1 MLNTVIEIQYKKY
14 TENVIVTEQ
23 NLDDVLLHLLSD
35 KDIVDYDYVVEG
47 DINLED
53 EIVDLACNFYNTA
66 PSKAKTI
73 HKMENRLYE
82 MQSISYWKT
91 DAQAIKHFEDIDKL
105 EKRIQGK
112 INKLT
117 NLESLFIQNGFKKKY

>member
-14 TENVIVTEQ
+14 TENVIVTDQ
-23 NLDDVLLHLLSD
+23 NIDQVLIHLLTD
-35 KDIVDYDYVVEG
+35 KDIVDYDYVVKG
-47 DINLED
+47 DIDIED
-53 EIVDLACNFYNTA
+53 EIVDLACNFYDVA

-82 MQSISYWKT
+82 MESISYWKT
-91 DAQAIKHFEDIDKL
+91 NAEAIKHFQNIEKL
-105 EKRIQGK
+105 KERIQGK

-117 NLESLFIQNGFKKKY
+117 NLESLFV